1 MRGRLWKGE
10 NFSAENQCLFLCKAV
25 DRSSCGLVKCRRPS
39 AAALHRPG
47 AKPPGTPH
55 NAHAPAFSSLSLPL
69 LRGPLQPSLVIP
81 ARTHSPSVP
90 AAGPPPDGD
99 GPAAPGGRCPPG
111 PPDAGV
117 GAVGGL
123 VERGYCGVGSRWD
136 CGECGAFWGMG
147 HRGWGVLAVPNAA
160 LYGGIGGLSV
170 FGTWAPPH
178 CCGSWLRPKLLPP
191 IGSSLGRMRVWLLL
205 LCPFAFWSLWAGNQ
219 VTGATEDR
227 GCRGCGDAVG
237 RKSSVG

>member
-25 DRSSCGLVKCRRPS
+25 DRSSCGLGRVAKRPRKKRRGKEGVLQKATS
-39 AAALHRPG
+39 AARPC
-47 AKPPGTPH
+47 
-55 NAHAPAFSSLSLPL
+55 
-69 LRGPLQPSLVIP
+69 
-81 ARTHSPSVP
+81 
-90 AAGPPPDGD
+90 
-99 GPAAPGGRCPPG
+99 APGGRCPPG

-227 GCRGCGDAVG
+227 GCRG
-237 RKSSVG
+237 